1 MDGMHRIAGAVPEG
15 RIAVSAV
22 RFDVQPEPDFR
33 DVQPAKLSYD

>member
-1 MDGMHRIAGAVPEG
+1 MHRIARAVLEG

-33 DVQPAKLSYD
+33 DVQPADLTYD